1 MFLWQRCL
9 ETEGGCTVNVRKR
22 EKKEIASRLPRHQKR
37 DTFFISYLAY
47 EKKKHEKEVKSAEE
61 GDGEIAGHSA
71 KKWNCLVW
79 EPAWRAG
86 LKLEKF
92 LKEKSQPTKKRRKK

>member
-1 MFLWQRCL
+1 M
-9 ETEGGCTVNVRKR
+9 NVRKR

-47 EKKKHEKEVKSAEE
+47 EKKKKCKKEVKSAEE

-71 KKWNCLVW
+71 KK
-79 EPAWRAG
+79 
-86 LKLEKF
+86 
-92 LKEKSQPTKKRRKK
+92 

>member
-1 MFLWQRCL
+1 M
-9 ETEGGCTVNVRKR
+9 NARKR

-47 EKKKHEKEVKSAEE
+47 EKKKRKKEVKSAEE

-71 KKWNCLVW
+71 NK
-79 EPAWRAG
+79 
-86 LKLEKF
+86 
-92 LKEKSQPTKKRRKK
+92 